1 MPTSRISRFAN
12 VAAARTP
19 TKTAAA
25 KVTKRSD
32 KPIVSTVHRG
42 ASAKPSRFAH
52 MAAAVVS
59 TSSRVESASAGARAV
74 KLTGKSV
81 TRAITP
87 NEEADIRHDLT
98 WFGRVRSDAERNVT
112 PQQKRVAAKRM
123 RKSAEAGIARSSAAY
138 RQVR

>member
-1 MPTSRISRFAN
+1 MPTRISRFAN
-12 VAAARTP
+12 LAAARAP

-25 KVTKRSD
+25 KVTKTSE
-32 KPIVSTVHRG
+32 KPIVSTVHRS

-52 MAAAVVS
+52 MAAAVI
-59 TSSRVESASAGARAV
+59 TSSRVASAGARAV

-81 TRAITP
+81 TRVMTP
-87 NEEADIRHDLT
+87 DEEADIRHDLT

-112 PQQKRVAAKRM
+112 PQQKRAAAKRM
-123 RKSAEAGIARSSAAY
+123 IKAAQKPIARSSAAY

>member
-1 MPTSRISRFAN
+1 MPTRISRFAN
-12 VAAARTP
+12 VAAARAP
-19 TKTAAA
+19 KKTAAA
-25 KVTKRSD
+25 KVTKTSE

-52 MAAAVVS
+52 MAQAAVS
-59 TSSRVESASAGARAV
+59 ISSRVASAGVRAV

-81 TRAITP
+81 TRIMTP

-112 PQQKRVAAKRM
+112 PQQKRAAAKRM
-123 RKSAEAGIARSSAAY
+123 RKSAEAGIAR
-138 RQVR
+138 R